1 MSVAPLEFWA
11 VTVRLND
18 VPAVSAV
25 GAARTSLSYE
35 AVDVPS
41 SEPTIRL
48 AIGEPRPV
56 T

>member
-1 MSVAPLEFWA
+1 M
-11 VTVRLND
+11 TVRLND
-18 VPAVSAV
+18 VPAVAAV
-25 GAARTSLSYE
+25 GADRTSVSGE

-41 SEPTIRL
+41 SEPTTRL